1 MYFFK
6 AIFMLVLELVPFP
19 MLRAVVANSIDT
31 ADQGINYVLIELLKC
46 HLLQLTTL
54 VPEQPCFIV
63 LY

>member
-1 MYFFK
+1 
-6 AIFMLVLELVPFP
+6 MLVLELVPFP

-31 ADQGINYVLIELLKC
+31 ADQGINYVLIKLLKC
-46 HLLQLTTL
+46 HLLQLTIL